1 MWGSGNAQELHYIAS
16 GNRKLH
22 TTKYVRTQE
31 QLANGNVP
39 FDQLTEM
46 KRDEEIASIPIPS
59 LKVGTGCG
67 SHKDVYLNIK
77 K

>member
-31 QLANGNVP
+31 QLANGNVL
-39 FDQLTEM
+39 FDQLTDE
-46 KRDEEIASIPIPS
+46 KRRGNCIDSYS
-59 LKVGTGCG
+59 LFKSWHRVWE
-67 SHKDVYLNIK
+67 SQRRILKY
-77 K
+77 